1 MPIGKTANRRSTCLY
16 WMLVYVHLLTIILLL
31 TCTGSIV
38 AEEINHQRASEALRQ
53 AVAFFR
59 TQVSIA
65 PFLPVRWPVRWLT
78 VGMETCFSLFQS
90 FPFNG
95 LKSDL

>member
-1 MPIGKTANRRSTCLY
+1 MPIGKTANRRSMCLY
-16 WMLVYVHLLTIILLL
+16 WMHYVYAHLLTIILLL

-59 TQVSIA
+59 TQV
-65 PFLPVRWPVRWLT
+65 
-78 VGMETCFSLFQS
+78 
-90 FPFNG
+90 
-95 LKSDL
+95 